1 LSDPERRAALLRVVL
16 DRAGPVTP
24 PHQDWSEWL
33 WVAQLDRVA
42 PLLYRL
48 VDQIPTELD
57 ETDRTQI
64 RQLQGAVMC
73 RCVQLEHHL
82 IAVTGLLAAQGIGSV
97 VLKGG
102 ATCHLDYPDPS
113 WREFS
118 DIDLLIDPADL
129 IRATAVVESAGWMQG
144 YALPGGHAR
153 YTHAITFV
161 RDGMELDLHQ
171 RIAHRAIGVLVP
183 TAELMRR
190 GVPFQVAGAELRALD
205 DVDRLIHAALHAV
218 TSRGPTSRLSSLAD
232 VLLLMNRRPELAADT
247 VARAEGWRVRSLLER
262 GLHLAYGEAEL
273 DVPRTWREAMSLPVR
288 RRDRLV
294 DRAYL
299 SAARRPVI
307 EELAYLRLMDRWADR
322 FGYVGGYFATDR
334 KYVDQHGRS
343 GPLAQARYVMAKLRA
358 RE

>member
-1 LSDPERRAALLRVVL
+1 MNDPKRRAALLRVVL
-16 DRAGPVTP
+16 NRPGPVVP
-24 PHQDWSEWL
+24 RRGDWSEWL
-33 WVAQLDRVA
+33 WLAQLERVA

-48 VDQIPTELD
+48 VDHTPTELD
-57 ETDRTQI
+57 DTDRTEI

-82 IAVTGLLAAQGIGSV
+82 IAVTGLLAAHGVASV

-118 DIDLLIDPADL
+118 DIDLLIDPADMM
-129 IRATAVVESAGWMQG
+129 RATAVIESAGWMQG

-171 RIAHRAIGVLVP
+171 RIAHRAVGVLVP

-190 GVPFQVAGAELRALD
+190 AVSFHVAGTELRALD
-205 DVDRLIHAALHAV
+205 DVDRLVHAALHAV
-218 TSRGPTSRLSSLAD
+218 TSRGPTLRLSSLAD
-232 VLLLMNRRPELAADT
+232 VLLLTNRRPALAADT
-247 VARAEGWRVRSLLER
+247 VARAERWRVRSLLER
-262 GLHLAYGEAEL
+262 GLRLAYGEAEL
-273 DVPRTWREAMSLPVR
+273 DVPTAWQEAMSGPVR

-307 EELAYLRLMDRWADR
+307 EELAYLRLMDRWMDR

-334 KYVDQHGRS
+334 QYVDQHGRS
-343 GPLAQARYVMAKLRA
+343 GWFAQARYVMAKLRA
-358 RE
+358 RA